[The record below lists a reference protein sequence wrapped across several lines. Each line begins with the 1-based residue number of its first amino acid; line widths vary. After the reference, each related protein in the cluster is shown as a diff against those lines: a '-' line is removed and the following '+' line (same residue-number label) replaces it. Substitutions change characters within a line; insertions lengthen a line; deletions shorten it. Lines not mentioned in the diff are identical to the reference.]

1 MVKLVNKLLVIEN
14 EIKNVCFS
22 TTISA
27 RDKFCIDP
35 WLDVYLV
42 LEEDGTEVDDEEY
55 FQVSGIH
62 CFAKMEMEIEKSRL
76 YFSYLN
82 F

>member
-14 EIKNVCFS
+14 EIKNGSFL

-55 FQVSGIH
+55 FQVSGIL
-62 CFAKMEMEIEKSRL
+62 CYANMEMEIAKSRL

-82 F
+82 C